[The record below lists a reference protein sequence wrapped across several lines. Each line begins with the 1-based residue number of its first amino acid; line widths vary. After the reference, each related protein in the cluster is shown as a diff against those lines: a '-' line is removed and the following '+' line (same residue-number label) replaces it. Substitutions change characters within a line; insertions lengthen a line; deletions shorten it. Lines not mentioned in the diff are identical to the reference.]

1 MASDRG
7 KDKRG
12 PMMMAIV
19 ILLLTLMGA
28 GIGFSVGLV
37 LQSETPAEEE
47 KKAQGSATSQL
58 PPEETKGEVHKASGE
73 GEDKGEEKPA
83 EPAEPEDEIPLKD
96 LRVIPFPPI
105 LTTLAEPKGK
115 WIRLEGALLAM
126 PSTEKAP
133 ELLAEET
140 GEQILAYLRTL
151 RLSEIET
158 PSGFLG
164 LRDDLNE
171 TVKVMSEGQVRGI
184 LIHGLIVE

>member
-1 MASDRG
+1 MGSESG
-7 KDKRG
+7 KDKRNV
-12 PMMMAIV
+12 MMMAIA

-28 GIGFSVGLV
+28 GIGFAVGLL
-37 LQSETPAEEE
+37 LQSQGDVEAERAVE
-47 KKAQGSATSQL
+47 ATTS
-58 PPEETKGEVHKASGE
+58 
-73 GEDKGEEKPA
+73 EDHAAAEKPA
-83 EPAEPEDEIPLKD
+83 PTAAHGDGESSHEKETAEGEEAEQEIPLHD
-96 LRVIPFPPI
+96 LKVVPFPPI

-115 WIRLEGALLAM
+115 WIRLEGALLTL

-133 ELLAEET
+133 EMLAEET

-151 RLSEIET
+151 RLAEIES

-171 TVKVMSEGQVRGI
+171 TVKVMSEGQVRGV